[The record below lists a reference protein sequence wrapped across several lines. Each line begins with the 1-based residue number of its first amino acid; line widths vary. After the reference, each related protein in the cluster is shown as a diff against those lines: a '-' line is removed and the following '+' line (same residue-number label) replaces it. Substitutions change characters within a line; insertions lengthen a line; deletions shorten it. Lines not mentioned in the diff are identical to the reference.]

1 MACSLIFPEFVRTH
15 RRGAVNSDAN
25 KAIDIGPGGILSST
39 IITVDAINTNEN
51 TEGQIT

>member
-1 MACSLIFPEFVRTH
+1 MACSLMFPEFVRTH
-15 RRGAVNSDAN
+15 RRGAVISDAN

-51 TEGQIT
+51 KEGQTT